1 MLLLCVS
8 LGSSLRK
15 TEAKFF
21 LASMPKTTEP
31 QRLHLDTCGRSSAK
45 RCERRTL
52 PFTLAQEY
60 NR

>member
-1 MLLLCVS
+1 MLLLRVS
-8 LGSSLRK
+8 LGSSPPR
-15 TEAKFF
+15 TSAKFF
-21 LASMPKTTEP
+21 PASMPEKTEP
-31 QRLHLDTCGRSSAK
+31 RRLHLDTCGKSSAK